1 MRVNKYE
8 ISKFICPE
16 CNGVFPLPRQKSCR
30 REKGHIKDLWC
41 PFCKKK
47 VKTLEIRALDVF
59 ETLDKRIMY

>member
-8 ISKFICPE
+8 ISNFICSE
-16 CNGVFPLPRQKSCR
+16 CGNSFPLPRQKSWR

-47 VKTLEIRALDVF
+47 VKTIEIRPRDSFKTMSGEVL
-59 ETLDKRIMY
+59 Y